1 MRNTLSVAILTLALA
16 AAAEAQ
22 EYTTYKTWSEVVAGT
37 NAKYATLKR
46 VSDPGTPTAPAYTGF
61 WFFGLEQF
69 DPTGQY
75 ALGMKVAFQNRDV
88 RPTDKAEMGVIDLWN
103 GNQWTKIGES
113 TAWNWQ
119 QGNRLQWR
127 PHSDEILWNDR
138 ADDNSTF
145 VTRVFNWST
154 RKLVRTL
161 KRPIY
166 CVSPDG
172 RYALTHD
179 FQRMTHGGT
188 NYVGIP
194 DSFSGEKAPA
204 GTGVWK
210 MDLDTGASTLILSL
224 QRLAGVAFPGGYTGA
239 TNLYIFRTGFNP
251 SGTRFITFLKNS
263 SGYTGGW
270 SLSSDGAS
278 VRWFYDQP
286 SHHAWQDDSILL
298 EGHQLRLFRDD
309 GSGKVIGR
317 LGDCPENIDPT
328 ILPGYNGDWVAGD
341 TYPLSNGYQYLF
353 LYHRPSK
360 VFIPLAKLKNTA
372 PSGIYR
378 VDFHNRSNRNGRI
391 LCFDSSYEGKG
402 RQMYTVDIG
411 YILDHP
417 PTGGTPNA
425 APAVSFTS
433 PANGATV
440 APGTNLHV
448 QVNAS
453 DSDGSIANVKLY
465 LNDQFVRQE
474 GAAPYEWGAA
484 TQNDPLLQNLAAGNY
499 TLKAV
504 AQDNLGATK
513 EATVSITVGAGSTA
527 NTPPTVG
534 FSQPAN
540 GAVFPVGADLY
551 VLAAASD
558 ANGSIANVQFY
569 LNNQLVR
576 QEGLAPYEWGAAGQ
590 NDPLLQN
597 LVAGTYTLRL
607 VATDNAG
614 ATGQATITITVG
626 SSGTGTLSITKL
638 TLIDADRGL
647 PVAGFDPLN
656 DGAVLNLGTLPTRH
670 LNIQATTQPATVG
683 SVRFGYDTNPNY
695 KMENNP
701 PYALQGASAT
711 VWEIWTPSVG
721 NHTVSATPYSLANG
735 AGSAGAT
742 KTIRITVL
750 DDATTVSHNK
760 AGEEGVPVSSAG
772 AGACGLLGVEAL
784 LGLALAGLAR
794 RYRRAESNASTG
806 RLTS

>member
-1 MRNTLSVAILTLALA
+1 MRKTLSVAILTLAFA

-22 EYTTYKTWSEVVAGT
+22 EYTTYKNWSEVVAGT

-46 VSDPGTPTAPAYTGF
+46 ISDPGTSTSPAYTGF
-61 WFFGLEQF
+61 WFFGMDQF
-69 DPTGQY
+69 DSTGRY
-75 ALGMKVAFQNRDV
+75 SLGMKVTFQNRDV
-88 RPTDKAEMGVIDLWN
+88 KSTDKAEMGIIDLQN
-103 GNQWTKIGES
+103 ANQWTKIGES

-138 ADDNSTF
+138 AADNSHFITQVYNF
-145 VTRVFNWST
+145 KTGAR
-154 RKLVRTL
+154 RTL
-161 KRPIY
+161 PRPIY

-172 RYALTHD
+172 RYALSQD

-194 DSFSGEKAPA
+194 DAFSGEKAPS

-224 QRLAGVAFPGGYTGA
+224 KRLADVAFPGGYTGA

-270 SLSSDGAS
+270 SVSSDGAS

-286 SHHAWQDDSILL
+286 SHHAWQDDTVML

-309 GSGKVIGR
+309 GSGKVIDR

-328 ILPGYNGDWVAGD
+328 ILPGFNGDWVSGD

-353 LYHRPSK
+353 LYHRPTK
-360 VFIPLAKLKNTA
+360 VFIPLARLKNTA
-372 PSGIYR
+372 PAGIYR
-378 VDFHNRSNRNGRI
+378 VDFHNRCSRNGRV
-391 LCFDSSYEGKG
+391 LSFDSSYEGKG

-417 PTGGTPNA
+417 PAGGTSNV
-425 APAVSFTS
+425 APSVSFTS

-440 APGTNLHV
+440 AVGTNLHV

-453 DSDGSIANVKLY
+453 DSDGSIANVKLT
-465 LNDQFVRQE
+465 LNGQFVRQE

-484 TQNDPLLQNLAAGNY
+484 TQNDPLLQNLAAGTY

-513 EATVSITVGAGSTA
+513 EASIAITVGSQGTG

-540 GAVFPVGADLY
+540 GAVLPVGADLY
-551 VLAAASD
+551 VLANASD
-558 ANGSIANVQFY
+558 PGGSIANVQLF

-576 QEGLAPYEWGAAGQ
+576 QEGIAPYEWGAAGQ

-597 LVAGTYTLRL
+597 LAAGTFTLKV

-614 ATGQATITITVG
+614 ATGSSTITITVG
-626 SSGTGTLSITKL
+626 GGSGTMSIAKFTLV
-638 TLIDADRGL
+638 DADRGL

-683 SVRFGYDTNPNY
+683 SVRFGYDSNPDF

-701 PYALQGASAT
+701 PYALAGASTT
-711 VWEIWTPSVG
+711 VWEIWTPAVG

-735 AGSAGAT
+735 TGSAGST
-742 KTIRITVL
+742 KTIRFSVL
-750 DDATTVSHNK
+750 DDSTTAGHNK
-760 AGEEGVPVSSAG
+760 AEEDGVPVSSAG
-772 AGACGLLGVEAL
+772 AGACGLLGLEAM